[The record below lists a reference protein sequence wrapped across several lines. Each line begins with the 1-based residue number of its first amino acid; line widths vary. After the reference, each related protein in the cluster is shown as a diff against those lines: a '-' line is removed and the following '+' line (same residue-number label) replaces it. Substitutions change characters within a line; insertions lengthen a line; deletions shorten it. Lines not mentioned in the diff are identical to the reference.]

1 MRHAPHNASREEAH
15 MSEADEQIAVI
26 EYCELLGIPVY
37 HIPNEGKRSVWAGA
51 NLKRQGLRKGV
62 PDLCIPVA
70 RGKYHSLYIEMKSK
84 GGKVSPSQVDWIYLL
99 RNQGMCAAVCYGA
112 DSAIE
117 LVKRYMALETTE

>member
-1 MRHAPHNASREEAH
+1 

-62 PDLCIPVA
+62 PDLCVPVA
-70 RGKYHSLYIEMKSK
+70 RGKYHSLYIEMKAD
-84 GGKVSPSQVDWIYLL
+84 GGKIAPSQAEWIGTL
-99 RNQGMCAAVCYGA
+99 RSQGMFAAVCYGA
-112 DSAIE
+112 GSAIE
-117 LVKRYMALETTE
+117 LVRRYMALEVPE

>member
-1 MRHAPHNASREEAH
+1 

-62 PDLCIPVA
+62 PDLCVPVA
-70 RGKYHSLYIEMKSK
+70 RGKCHSLYIEMKAK
-84 GGKVSPSQVDWIYLL
+84 GGKATPSQVEWIQLL
-99 RNQGMCAAVCYGA
+99 RGQGMCAAVCCGA
-112 DSAIE
+112 DSAME
-117 LVKRYMALETTE
+117 LVRRYMALETPE